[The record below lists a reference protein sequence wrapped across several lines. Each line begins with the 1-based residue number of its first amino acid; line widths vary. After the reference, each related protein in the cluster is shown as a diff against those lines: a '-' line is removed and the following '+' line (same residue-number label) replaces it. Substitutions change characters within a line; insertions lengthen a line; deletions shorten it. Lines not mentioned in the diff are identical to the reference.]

1 MNTSTTAS
9 HVHPAVFFVIGLL
22 CLCVAMEI
30 LGAPISRWNIYQSVD
45 LLESSPLEEL
55 SLPSTV
61 PDCRYPNTGS
71 FILRHHLSNTTFCS
85 RSLSSILRF
94 LTPNR

>member
-1 MNTSTTAS
+1 MKTSTTVS

-30 LGAPISRWNIYQSVD
+30 LGAPISLWNIYQSVD

-61 PDCRYPNTGS
+61 PELSVSQYRKFYSPSPPLEHD
-71 FILRHHLSNTTFCS
+71 ILLA
-85 RSLSSILRF
+85 RSLFHPPISHA
-94 LTPNR
+94 